1 MIPDILDA
9 ITSLEYMRKQL
20 IEKVD
25 EALVWNNYLKQHD
38 QRGGAQVADGVGDRI
53 LDSNDVDVLKKLLA
67 RAPNQRSTYRGII
80 DRCICLVSQFYPEIC
95 H

>member
-1 MIPDILDA
+1 MIPDMLDA

-25 EALVWNNYLKQHD
+25 EALVWHNYLRQHD
-38 QRGGAQVADGVGDRI
+38 QRGGAQVADGAGDRI

-80 DRCICLVSQFYPEIC
+80 DRCICLVSQFYPEVC

>member
-1 MIPDILDA
+1 
-9 ITSLEYMRKQL
+9 MRKRL
-20 IEKVD
+20 IQKVD
-25 EALVWNNYLKQHD
+25 EALVWNNYLRQHD
-38 QRGGAQVADGVGDRI
+38 QGDGAQVVDGAGDRI

-80 DRCICLVSQFYPEIC
+80 DRCICLVGHFYSEVC